1 MQCVGQ
7 VMDTDAYT
15 QARARARTST
25 HIPAAH
31 LQQINALIHML
42 HLRRQPLHE
51 RVVKRRSHIAL
62 PECGGTIS
70 ENRVGVGADEAV
82 VDA

>member
-1 MQCVGQ
+1 MGVLDGFDEGSVGFDGLFHGLD
-7 VMDTDAYT
+7 VA
-15 QARARARTST
+15 
-25 HIPAAH
+25 

-42 HLRRQPLHE
+42 HLRRQPLHK

-62 PECGGTIS
+62 PECSGTIS
-70 ENRVGVGADEAV
+70 KNRVGVGADEAV